1 MMENQEKE
9 KYRVE
14 MIERKVLSL
23 NGVESVE
30 NFDESKVT
38 LKTKLGFVVIRGE
51 KMAVTTLDLDLGR
64 LDIEGSLN
72 ALEYVEDK
80 NAKMRAKSKSM
91 LTKFIR

>member
-38 LKTKLGFVVIRGE
+38 LKNP
-51 KMAVTTLDLDLGR
+51 DLSSTGLMGKHVHKYY
-64 LDIEGSLN
+64 LISLHFTQISYDAKY
-72 ALEYVEDK
+72 AL
-80 NAKMRAKSKSM
+80 
-91 LTKFIR
+91 

>member
-1 MMENQEKE
+1 MENQEKY
-9 KYRVE
+9 KVE
-14 MIERKVLSL
+14 MIERKTLCL

-51 KMAVTTLDLDLGR
+51 KMAVTTLDLDQGR

-72 ALEYVEDK
+72 AVEYVEDK
-80 NAKMRAKSKSM
+80 NAKMRTKSKSM
-91 LTKFIR
+91 LNKFIR